1 MGLYEVF
8 PLTHPV
14 ADIGFKSIRTV
25 AKSARKRDNLVLFG
39 ARKGNWY
46 ADCSRQVYEAVLARR
61 PELNPVW
68 MTRNDA
74 LYEKMKGQGLPV
86 CHMNTPRAVALLSK
100 APLAVIST
108 QLYDIARFP
117 SMVPDSLRI
126 LFTGHGKSAKA
137 STLAFKS
144 GRSERFRRM
153 FERTEELT
161 DVALSTSPFITKLA
175 AEANGFRPDQFV
187 TTGYPRNDLLVHPD
201 PQTQTKWNA
210 YLDGLQPGM
219 SILYAP
225 TWRQRGD
232 RTRFFPFDDFD
243 PDGLLRFLEEKR
255 ILLMVRPHERDL
267 LNHPSLH
274 RFLQDLENRSPWI
287 RICDQNAFQN
297 VNHVLP
303 FSDVLITDYSSIS
316 NDYLL
321 LDRPMIFL
329 PYDYDEFASTQ
340 GFMYDYFGSLPGP
353 ALNSQ
358 KGLLA
363 AFEDLS
369 RGRDPNR
376 QKRRFLRDKIHR
388 HTDGR
393 STERVLQIID
403 RQLQRRRT
411 TTVQPQGGRTKA
423 VEPQRRRTRAVGPQA
438 RPRAPRMR
446 VGRTA

>member
-1 MGLYEVF
+1 M
-8 PLTHPV
+8 THPV
-14 ADIGFKSIRTV
+14 TNLGLKSIRTV
-25 AKSARKRDNLVLFG
+25 AKSARKRDKLVLFG

-46 ADCSRQVYEAVLARR
+46 ADCSRQIYEAMLVKR
-61 PELNPVW
+61 PDLDPMW
-68 MTRNDA
+68 MTRNDD
-74 LYEKMKGQGLPV
+74 LYERMKRQGLPV

-108 QLYDIARFP
+108 QLYDVAKYP

-144 GRSERFRRM
+144 GRSESFRRM
-153 FERTEELT
+153 FQRTEELT

-175 AEANGFRPDQFV
+175 AEANGFRRDQFV
-187 TTGYPRNDLLVHPD
+187 TTGYPRNDLLVRPD
-201 PQTQTKWNA
+201 PQTKAKWDA
-210 YLDGLQPGM
+210 YLGGLQPGM
-219 SILYAP
+219 NILYAP

-232 RTRFFPFDDFD
+232 RTRFFPFEDFD
-243 PDGLLRFLEEKR
+243 PDKLLRFLEEKR

-274 RFLQDLENRSPWI
+274 RFLHGLEQKSPWL

-303 FSDVLITDYSSIS
+303 FSDILITDYSSIS

-321 LDRPMIFL
+321 LDRPMVFI
-329 PYDYDEFASTQ
+329 PYDYDEFASVQ

-369 RGRDPNR
+369 RGRDPFR
-376 QKRRFLRDKIHR
+376 QKRRFLRDRIHR

-393 STERVLQIID
+393 ATERVLQIID
-403 RQLQRRRT
+403 RQLQGRRAKAEELR
-411 TTVQPQGGRTKA
+411 GSRTKA
-423 VEPQRRRTRAVGPQA
+423 VQPQA
-438 RPRAPRMR
+438 RARPPRIR
-446 VGRTA
+446 VGRTV